1 MILFNWLQELSSHLS
16 QSNSAVFTDEA
27 RKALLMCP
35 YGTLLSDIP
44 PTSAVASDVGADNYT
59 DWNIHEE
66 YGRYLCSVLAKDIEL
81 CNTNNPNDGIIA
93 MSSGNYSGNKWS
105 VPWLDALPLRTAR
118 TVQIIDAK
126 LRELRAKNGN
136 LTHRQDVIFGMCA
149 GTTKCEVYNNIM
161 RELYDTGSIV
171 PCASIKYWIMY
182 CTFVMYSVAQAIQFT
197 YTMLATHSIEDFM
210 SSGNQVSLYVY
221 ALRELLTDVGDNLP
235 VGGSIDRVQ
244 LYFDNALSK
253 LVSAV

>member
-1 MILFNWLQELSSHLS
+1 M
-16 QSNSAVFTDEA
+16 
-27 RKALLMCP
+27 RKALLICP
-35 YGTLLSDIP
+35 YGVLLSDIP
-44 PTSAVASDVGADNYT
+44 PTTAVASDVGTENYT

-81 CNTNNPNDGIIA
+81 CNTNNPNDGIEV
-93 MSSGNYSGNKWS
+93 SSGNNSGNNWS
-105 VPWLDALPLRTAR
+105 VPWLDALPLRAAR
-118 TVQIIDAK
+118 TVQVIDTK

-136 LTHRQDVIFGMCA
+136 LTHRPGVIFGMCT

-161 RELYDTGSIV
+161 RELYDKGSIIS
-171 PCASIKYWIMY
+171 CACLKYWIVYSMY
-182 CTFVMYSVAQAIQFT
+182 AFYSSSQAIQFT

-221 ALRELLTDVGDNLP
+221 ALREVLTDVGDNLP
-235 VGGSIDRVQ
+235 VGDSIDRMQ